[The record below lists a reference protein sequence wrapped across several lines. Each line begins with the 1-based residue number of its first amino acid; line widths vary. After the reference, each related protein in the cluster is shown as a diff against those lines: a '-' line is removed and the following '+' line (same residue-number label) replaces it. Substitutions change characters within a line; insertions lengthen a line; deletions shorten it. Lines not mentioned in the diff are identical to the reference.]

1 MADKQPIIDYYIGA
15 HVLVDGQVGR
25 LEQVMVRELIDDPVA
40 FPLALRLFD
49 EQLAKKI
56 EQHQADHG
64 ALVK

>member
-1 MADKQPIIDYYIGA
+1 
-15 HVLVDGQVGR
+15 
-25 LEQVMVRELIDDPVA
+25 VRELIDDPVA

-56 EQHQADHG
+56 EQHQAGLRKDTADHG